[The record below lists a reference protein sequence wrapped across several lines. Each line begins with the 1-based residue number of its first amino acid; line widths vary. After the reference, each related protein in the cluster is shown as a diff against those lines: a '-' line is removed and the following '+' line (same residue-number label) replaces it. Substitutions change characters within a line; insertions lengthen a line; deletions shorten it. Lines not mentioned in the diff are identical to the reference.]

1 MKIAIFGTGYVGL
14 VTGTCFA
21 DLGNDVICVDIDEK
35 KISMLKAG
43 KVPIYE
49 PGLEPLIKR
58 NVAENR
64 LVFTTDAKHAVEES
78 DIIFICVGTPQ
89 ADTGEADLS
98 YVKSAAASIGKYMNG
113 YKVIVDKSTVP
124 VETSCLVKDII
135 EQNLSEEG
143 LAFDVASNP
152 EFLKEGNAI
161 DDFKVPDRI
170 VVGVNS
176 DRARKVMERLY
187 APFVRA
193 NKPLVFVKVSSA
205 EIIKYGANG
214 LLATKISYMNMLSHL
229 CEKTGADVMEVARG
243 IGLDNR
249 IGPRFLHAGIGY
261 GGSCFPKDVRAL
273 VRTLKKFNCR
283 ADILEAVDSINEEQK
298 KSLLPKIE
306 EYLNPL
312 PGKKIAVWG
321 LAFKPKTDDIRE
333 SPALVIIKTLLER
346 NAKVSAFDPEA
357 MENTKAILPDITYCS
372 SPYDAVK
379 DADALIICTEWDV
392 FRQADKNK
400 IKGLMRHHFV
410 FDGRNIWDP
419 VEMKELGF
427 RYFGIGRKTNGGLQ

>member
-1 MKIAIFGTGYVGL
+1 MKISIFGTGYVGL

-21 DLGNDVICVDIDEK
+21 DLGNDVLCVDIDEA
-35 KISMLKAG
+35 KIEGLKQG
-43 KVPIYE
+43 KIPIYE
-49 PGLEPLIKR
+49 PGLEPLVKR
-58 NVAENR
+58 NAAEKR
-64 LVFTTDAKHAVEES
+64 LSFTTDAKKAVEDS

-89 ADTGEADLS
+89 SDDGEADLS
-98 YVKSAAASIGKYMNG
+98 FVKAVAATIGKNINS

-124 VETSCLVKDII
+124 VETSYLVRDIITQNLEKDI
-135 EQNLSEEG
+135 E
-143 LAFDVASNP
+143 FDVASNP

-161 DDFKVPDRI
+161 DDFKVPDRV
-170 VVGVNS
+170 VVGVDS
-176 DRARKVMERLY
+176 ERAKKVMENLY

-193 NKPLVFVKVSSA
+193 NKPLLFVKVPSA

-243 IGLDNR
+243 IGLDDR

-273 VRTLKKFNCR
+273 IRTLEKFNCSS
-283 ADILEAVDSINEEQK
+283 DILDAVDRINESQK

-306 EYLNPL
+306 EYMNPL
-312 PGKKIAVWG
+312 PGKRIAIWG
-321 LAFKPKTDDIRE
+321 LSFKPKTDDIRE
-333 SPALVIIKTLLER
+333 APANVIIKALLER
-346 NAKVSAFDPEA
+346 NVKISVFDPEA
-357 MENTKAILPDITYCS
+357 MAHTKKLFPDIDYCE

-392 FRQADKNK
+392 FRQADKKK
-400 IKGLMRHHFV
+400 IKDMMRGKLV
-410 FDGRNIWDP
+410 FDGRNIWSP
-419 VEMKELGF
+419 EEMKEQGF
-427 RYFGIGRKTNGGLQ
+427 RYFSIGRKTNGDVI